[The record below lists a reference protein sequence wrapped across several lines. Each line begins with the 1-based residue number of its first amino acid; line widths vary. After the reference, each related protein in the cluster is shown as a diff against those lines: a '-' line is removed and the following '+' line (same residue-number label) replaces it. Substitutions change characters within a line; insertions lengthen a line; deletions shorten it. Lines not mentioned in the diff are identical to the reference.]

1 MANMPAMPTLH
12 LESGYAFRFFSADR
26 KEPPHVHVY
35 GNGGSAKLWL
45 ATIEVA
51 ASRGYNQRQLHQI
64 LAIAES
70 RRNDF
75 LDRWHE
81 FFN

>member
-12 LESGYAFRFFSADR
+12 VESGYALRFFSADR

-51 ASRGYNQRQLHQI
+51 KPGIQSAPTAPDLGNR
-64 LAIAES
+64 
-70 RRNDF
+70 
-75 LDRWHE
+75 
-81 FFN
+81 